1 MHRFFVSGKRGRV
14 QDNQIPFVFS
24 SVPDEGRFLFQEV
37 KRVIRDALHGDSV
50 QAGVSRYGVHGVL
63 GNVHGRY
70 LRGSGQGAGQ
80 GETALVAEA
89 VQYAAS
95 AGEARHG
102 GVIVKLVQIQ
112 AGFLSRLKVNHEL
125 HAAAACGKRFRL
137 LSSCHPDG
145 GGNTFC
151 RQYG

>member
-1 MHRFFVSGKRGRV
+1 M
-14 QDNQIPFVFS
+14 FS
-24 SVPDEGRFLFQEV
+24 SVPDKGRFLFQEV
-37 KRVIRDALHGDSV
+37 KRVICDTLHGDSV
-50 QAGVSRYGVHGVL
+50 QRYGVHSIL

-70 LRGSGQGAGQ
+70 LRGTGKGAGQ

-89 VQYAAS
+89 VQHAAS
-95 AGEARHG
+95 AGEASHG
-102 GVIVKLVQIQ
+102 GIIVKLVQIQ

-151 RQYG
+151 RQHG